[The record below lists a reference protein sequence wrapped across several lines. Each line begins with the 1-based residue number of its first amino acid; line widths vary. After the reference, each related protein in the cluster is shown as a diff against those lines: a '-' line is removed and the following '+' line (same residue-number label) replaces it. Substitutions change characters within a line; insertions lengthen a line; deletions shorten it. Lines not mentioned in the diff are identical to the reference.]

1 MNFLRNYLLAVQFF
15 TRIPVTG
22 RLAGWVGY
30 SPQMLR
36 ASAAHF
42 PGVGWLVGGVLAG
55 FSVALLLALPSGG
68 FSPLVVAALGTALGI
83 WLTGA
88 FHEDGLADVAD
99 GLGGSY
105 QRERALEIM
114 KDSRVGAFGA
124 IAITT
129 ALLLK
134 VALLAQL
141 GSMGAGV
148 LAGTLFLAHVVS
160 RTWPLCTIRLL
171 PHVGDLAGSKSKP
184 LAEQISV
191 AALLVAWLWCG
202 LALLLVLLL
211 LTPLV
216 TLTPLVRLVPIGQGG
231 LLAVLSAGQGAA
243 QPLARALWPWLGALA
258 ASGLAF
264 GWMWRLFARRLQGFT
279 GDCLG
284 ATQQV
289 CELAFY
295 LGFLL
300 FYGVAS

>member
-22 RLAGWVGY
+22 RLAAWVGY

-55 FSVALLLALPSGG
+55 FSVVLLRALPMGG

-184 LAEQISV
+184 LAEQISL

-211 LTPLV
+211 LV
-216 TLTPLVRLVPIGQGG
+216 SLVPLIPTGQGG
-231 LLAVLSAGQGAA
+231 M
-243 QPLARALWPWLGALA
+243 QPLARALSPWLAALA

-300 FYGVAS
+300 FYGVPG